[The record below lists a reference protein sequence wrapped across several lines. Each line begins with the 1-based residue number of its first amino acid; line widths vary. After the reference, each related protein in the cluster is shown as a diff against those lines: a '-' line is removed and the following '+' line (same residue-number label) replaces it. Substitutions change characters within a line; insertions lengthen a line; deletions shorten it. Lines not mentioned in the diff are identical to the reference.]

1 MTFMDRIY
9 QRNNLSIVHH
19 FMFNVSALPADERL
33 EQVELKLWV
42 VVHHPHPHSE
52 QFGVRRLFRIY
63 LMNGHNYN
71 PWDLEILD
79 FRIVIEP
86 KKTWLTFNVTHAVR
100 FWMQERIAIQAL
112 QLRID
117 PVHPSEARFGAIDI
131 SQETSPQLVVY
142 SSGKGQ
148 LFKDYGDYPDHSNAI
163 RNKRQ
168 IVNNKH
174 HRKSKQSSTCRRRP
188 FYVNFTQINYD
199 QWIIAPSGFEAYE
212 CVGRCDFPLSDHLT
226 PSRHSIIKSLV
237 HAATPEK
244 VSRVCCVPVR
254 LEPISLLYIDDQD
267 ILTFKYKYADM
278 AVAEC
283 GCR

>member
-1 MTFMDRIY
+1 VDRIY

-19 FMFNVSALPADERL
+19 FMFNVSTLPADERL

-42 VVHHPHPHSE
+42 VVHHSHGE
-52 QFGVRRLFRIY
+52 MFGIRRLFRIY
-63 LMNGHNYN
+63 LMNGYNYN

-100 FWMQERIAIQAL
+100 FWMQERIAVQAL

-117 PVHPSEARFGAIDI
+117 PVHPSEGRFGSIDI
-131 SQETSPQLVVY
+131 SQETPPQLVVY
-142 SSGKGQ
+142 SSGYSQ
-148 LFKDYGDYPDHSNAI
+148 SIKDHDENDQDHKSI
-163 RNKRQ
+163 RSKRQ
-168 IVNNKH
+168 TVNTKH
-174 HRKSKQSSTCRRRP
+174 YRKSKQSPTCRRRP
-188 FYVNFTQINYD
+188 FYVNFTHINYD

-237 HAATPEK
+237 HAANPEK

-254 LEPISLLYIDDQD
+254 LEPISLPYVDDQD

-278 AVAEC
+278 VVAEC